1 MDLRSLCSLAVI
13 IISLITIFED
23 KIVIGENRIQKLT
36 GIIILNIL
44 GLLFCIYMI
53 NIKTFPYAINALI
66 LGAILVLKILKIK
79 YIKEDKM

>member
-1 MDLRSLCSLAVI
+1 MDLRTLCSLAVI

-23 KIVIGENRIQKLT
+23 KIVIGENRIQKLI

-53 NIKTFPYAINALI
+53 NIKIFPYAINAII
-66 LGAILVLKILKIK
+66 LAAILVLKILKIK
-79 YIKEDKM
+79 YIKEEKM